1 VKPEIA
7 FNPPPRTLELA
18 NGEVHVFCTSLD
30 QPRERMERLV
40 DTLSEE
46 ERHRAGRF
54 RFKKDLDRFVAGR
67 GILREILGWLLN
79 VKPGELRFSYGSNG
93 KPQLA
98 MPPGNSFPHFNV
110 AHSGSLAVY
119 AVSRE
124 HEVGIDI
131 ECIRPLRE
139 AEDIAAN
146 FFSKS
151 EQTQWLSLPA
161 AVKTEAF
168 FNCWVRKEALLKAN
182 GKGIGEPLS
191 QVEVFFTGDLF
202 SDTQFTLRSFLLPVR
217 DHVAAVA
224 VKCRDPLISC
234 WRSDA
239 S

>member
-1 VKPEIA
+1 VKPEIL

-18 NGEVHVFCTSLD
+18 SGEVHVFCTSLD
-30 QPRERMERLV
+30 QPRERMERLI

-54 RFKKDLDRFVAGR
+54 RFKKNLDHFVAGR
-67 GILREILGWLLN
+67 GILREILGRLLN
-79 VKPGELRFSYGSNG
+79 VKPGELCFSYGSNG

-98 MPPGNSFPHFNV
+98 MPPGNGFPHFNV

-119 AVSRE
+119 AISPE

-131 ECIRPLRE
+131 ERIRPLRE
-139 AEDIAAN
+139 AEDIAAH

-151 EQTQWLSLPA
+151 EQTQWRSLPA

-182 GKGIGEPLS
+182 GEGIGESLS
-191 QVEVFFTGDLF
+191 QVEVFFNGNLF
-202 SDTQFTLRSFLLPVR
+202 SGAEFTVRSLLLPVR

-234 WRSDA
+234 WHADA
-239 S
+239 D

>member
-7 FNPPPRTLELA
+7 FNLPPRTLELA
-18 NGEVHVFCTSLD
+18 SGEVHVFCTSLD

-98 MPPGNSFPHFNV
+98 MLPGNSFPHFNV

-119 AVSRE
+119 AISRE

-131 ECIRPLRE
+131 ERIRLLRE
-139 AEDIAAN
+139 VEDIAAH

-151 EQTQWLSLPA
+151 ERAQWRSFPA
-161 AVKTEAF
+161 AAKMEAF
-168 FNCWVRKEALLKAN
+168 FNCWVRKEALLKAC
-182 GKGIGEPLS
+182 GKGIGERLN
-191 QVEVFFTGDLF
+191 QVEVFFGGDLF
-202 SDTQFTLRSFLLPVR
+202 SSAQFTLRSLSPVLN
-217 DHVAAVA
+217 HVAAVA